1 MNGENSLSRRAALC
15 GIMAAVAVPAGLVT
29 ACGSSG
35 SAGAG
40 STPAQGGTTQSGSSD
55 PVGTP
60 GQSLVPLVSV
70 PEGGGV
76 VVDGPGG
83 KKIVV
88 VRVSANEVKAYDATC
103 THQGATVG
111 KPSGGVITCPAHGS
125 QFAAADGAVK
135 KGPAASAL
143 RAVAVKLEGDQ
154 VVLA

>member
-40 STPAQGGTTQSGSSD
+40 STPAQDRASD

>member
-1 MNGENSLSRRAALC
+1 MNGDNSLSRRTALC
-15 GIMAAVAVPAGLVT
+15 GIMAAIAVPAGLVT

-35 SAGAG
+35 AG
-40 STPAQGGTTQSGSSD
+40 SAPAQSGTKPTGSGAPAGTSGS
-55 PVGTP
+55 
-60 GQSLVPLVSV
+60 SLVPLASV

-88 VRVSANEVKAYDATC
+88 ARVSATEVKAYDATC

-135 KGPAASAL
+135 KGPAATAL
-143 RAVAVKLEGDQ
+143 RAIAVKLDGDQ